1 MSTSVKIMLN
11 DRDAILELAKDP
23 EVEAKVKAVIVDE
36 VGKRAAKAAQAA
48 LGAAIANAVDQ
59 EMRKFEMPSRRDPNG
74 LFTRDTW
81 GIVTLKPAVVD
92 KIREHVRAEL
102 TRQVW
107 DAVDEFP
114 EKEEI
119 RKELR
124 RQVDLVKSADV
135 NKMLRESV
143 EKVVKD
149 KFK

>member
-1 MSTSVKIMLN
+1 MLN

-23 EVEAKVKAVIVDE
+23 EIEAKVKAAIVDE

-48 LGAAIANAVDQ
+48 LGTAIANVVDQ
-59 EMRKFEMPSRRDPNG
+59 EIRKFTMPSRRDPNN
-74 LFTRDTW
+74 LFTQNTW

-124 RQVDLVKSADV
+124 KQVDFVKSADV
-135 NKMLRESV
+135 NKILRESV

>member
-1 MSTSVKIMLN
+1 MPTSIKVMLN

-23 EVEAKVKAVIVDE
+23 EIEAKVKAAIVDE

-48 LGAAIANAVDQ
+48 LGTAIANVVDQ
-59 EMRKFEMPSRRDPNG
+59 EIRKFTMPSRRDPNN
-74 LFTRDTW
+74 LFTQNTW

-124 RQVDLVKSADV
+124 KQVDFVKSADV
-135 NKMLRESV
+135 NKILRESV

>member
-23 EVEAKVKAVIVDE
+23 EVEAKVKAAIVDE

-48 LGAAIANAVDQ
+48 LGTAIANAVGQ
-59 EMRKFEMPSRRDPNG
+59 EMRKFEMPSRRDPNS
-74 LFTRDTW
+74 LFTQDTW
-81 GIVTLKPAVVD
+81 GIVTLKPAVVSQ
-92 KIREHVRAEL
+92 IREHVRAEL

-124 RQVDLVKSADV
+124 RQVDFVKSADV

>member
-1 MSTSVKIMLN
+1 MPTSVKIMLN

-23 EVEAKVKAVIVDE
+23 EVEAKVKAAIVDE

-48 LGAAIANAVDQ
+48 LGTAIANVVDQ
-59 EMRKFEMPSRRDPNG
+59 EIRKFTMPSRRDPNN
-74 LFTRDTW
+74 LFTQDTW
-81 GIVTLKPAVVD
+81 GIVTLKPAVVNQ
-92 KIREHVRAEL
+92 IREHVRAEL

-124 RQVDLVKSADV
+124 KQVNFVKSADV
-135 NKMLRESV
+135 NKILRESV

>member
-23 EVEAKVKAVIVDE
+23 EVEAKVKAAIVDE

-48 LGAAIANAVDQ
+48 LGTAIANAVDQ
-59 EMRKFEMPSRRDPNG
+59 EIRKFTTSSRRDPNNP
-74 LFTRDTW
+74 FTQDTW
-81 GIVTLKPAVVD
+81 GTVTLKPAVVSQ
-92 KIREHVRAEL
+92 IREHVRAEL

-124 RQVDLVKSADV
+124 KQVDVAKSMDIK
-135 NKMLRESV
+135 KMLRESV

>member
-11 DRDAILELAKDP
+11 DKDAILELAKDP
-23 EVEAKVKAVIVDE
+23 EVEAKVKAAIVDE

-48 LGAAIANAVDQ
+48 LGAAIADVVDQ
-59 EMRKFEMPSRRDPNG
+59 EIRKFTMPSRRDPNN
-74 LFTRDTW
+74 LFTQNTW
-81 GIVTLKPAVVD
+81 GNVTLKPEVVQ
-92 KIREHVRAEL
+92 KIRDHVREEL

-107 DAVDEFP
+107 DVVDEFP
-114 EKEEI
+114 EREEV

-124 RQVDLVKSADV
+124 KQVDFVKSADV

-143 EKVVKD
+143 ERVVKE

>member
-23 EVEAKVKAVIVDE
+23 EVEAKVKAAIVDE

-48 LGAAIANAVDQ
+48 LGTVIAVVVDQ
-59 EMRKFEMPSRRDPNG
+59 EIKKFTMPSRRDPNN
-74 LFTRDTW
+74 LFTQDTW
-81 GIVTLKPAVVD
+81 GAVTLKPAVVD
-92 KIREHVRAEL
+92 KIREHVRTEL

-107 DAVDEFP
+107 DAADEFP
-114 EKEEI
+114 EKEEV

-124 RQVDLVKSADV
+124 RQVDVAKSMDVK
-135 NKMLRESV
+135 KMLAEAIK
-143 EKVVKD
+143 EVVKE

>member
-23 EVEAKVKAVIVDE
+23 EVEAKIKAAIVDE

-48 LGAAIANAVDQ
+48 LGTAIANVVDQ
-59 EMRKFEMPSRRDPNG
+59 EIRKFTMPSRRDPNN
-74 LFTRDTW
+74 LFTQDTW
-81 GIVTLKPAVVD
+81 GTVTLKPEVVQ
-92 KIREHVRAEL
+92 KIRDHVRAEL

-107 DAVDEFP
+107 DVVDEFP
-114 EKEEI
+114 EREEV

-124 RQVDLVKSADV
+124 KQVDFVKSADV

-143 EKVVKD
+143 ERVVKE